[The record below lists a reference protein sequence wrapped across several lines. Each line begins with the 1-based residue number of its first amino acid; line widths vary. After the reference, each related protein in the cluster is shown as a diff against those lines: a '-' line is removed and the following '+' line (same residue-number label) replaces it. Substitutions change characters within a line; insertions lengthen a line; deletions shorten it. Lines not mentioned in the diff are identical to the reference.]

1 MATTRFRTALCD
13 MLGIDFPVMLAAM
26 APDISDPKLVAAVS
40 EAGGSGVLDC
50 ADKEAEEIS
59 RWPPRLALNR
69 TRHGPET
76 LHTAL
81 PSQPPRA
88 GHPTCAPTPPPRGLQ

>member
-40 EAGGSGVLDC
+40 EAGGIGVLAC
-50 ADKEAEEIS
+50 ADKDAEEIIALAAETRAES
-59 RWPPRLALNR
+59 HPPWA
-69 TRHGPET
+69 
-76 LHTAL
+76 
-81 PSQPPRA
+81 
-88 GHPTCAPTPPPRGLQ
+88 